1 MAEATE
7 PVRAQVPLGTQ
18 LSGAAYASVAAEA
31 IREVAASQV
40 AGVAAAADLM
50 AACLASDG
58 VLQAFGTGHS
68 EAFAMEVAGRAGGF
82 IPTNRLALRD
92 AVAAAG
98 AATDPEAAGKIER
111 DPALAEYI
119 YALAPDVQP
128 QDVFLIASNSGGNG
142 SIVEFARLAKER
154 GHPVIAVTSL
164 AHTTRVTSRH
174 PSGLR
179 LFEVADVVLDNGAPY
194 GDAVLPLPG
203 GGAACGLSSIT
214 AALLAQMMV
223 AETLVRLVDRGVT
236 PPVYLSANIPEGDAH
251 NDALEARYSG
261 RLRPGVGRW
270 GRRPAARTRRSSSAW
285 TSAARAAG
293 RWSPT

>member
-1 MAEATE
+1 MTPTTDPVAAT
-7 PVRAQVPLGTQ
+7 VPSGHE
-18 LSGAAYASVAAEA
+18 LSGAAYASLAAEA
-31 IREVAASQV
+31 IHAVASSQA
-40 AGVAAAADLM
+40 AGVAAAAELM
-50 AACLASDG
+50 AICVADGG

-68 EAFAMEVAGRAGGF
+68 EAFAMEVAGRAGGL

-98 AATDPEAAGKIER
+98 AAGVAEDPETAGKLER
-111 DPALAEYI
+111 DPALAQHI
-119 YALAPDVQP
+119 YDLALDVQP

-142 SIVEFARLAKER
+142 SIVEFARLVKDK
-154 GHPVIAVTSL
+154 GHPLVAVTSL
-164 AHTTRVTSRH
+164 AHTRRVTSRH

-223 AETLVRLVDRGVT
+223 AETLSRLLERGVE

-251 NDALEARYSG
+251 NDELEARYAG
-261 RLRPGVGRW
+261 RLRRLL
-270 GRRPAARTRRSSSAW
+270 
-285 TSAARAAG
+285 
-293 RWSPT
+293 

>member
-1 MAEATE
+1 MTPTPD
-7 PVRAQVPLGTQ
+7 PVAAVVPPGDE
-18 LSGAAYASVAAEA
+18 LSGAAFAALAADAIAAVAS
-31 IREVAASQV
+31 SQ
-40 AGVAAAADLM
+40 APAVAAAAEAM
-50 AACLASDG
+50 AGCVADGG

-68 EAFAMEVAGRAGGF
+68 EAFAMEIAGRAGGL
-82 IPTNRLALRD
+82 IPSNRLSLRD

-98 AATDPEAAGKIER
+98 AATDPQAEGKIER

-119 YALAPDVQP
+119 YALAPGVQP

-142 SIVEFARLAKER
+142 SIVEFARLVKEK

-164 AHTTRVTSRH
+164 AHTTQVTSRH

-179 LFEVADVVLDNGAPY
+179 LFEVADIVLDNGAPY

-223 AETLVRLVDRGVT
+223 AETLARLVGRGVT

-251 NDALEARYSG
+251 NDALEARYAG
-261 RLRPGVGRW
+261 RLRRGL
-270 GRRPAARTRRSSSAW
+270 
-285 TSAARAAG
+285 
-293 RWSPT
+293 